1 MARDVNFNFRSGSGS
16 AIEVLHGKISIA
28 PTRIWGNGTVTV
40 LTAPTILG
48 IANGMAV
55 LEDAEP
61 SPSGP
66 TPLWAYQVIIK
77 DSVSG
82 KSWTYLVGIPDGTTP
97 IDFDRLPEY
106 TTTVP
111 DGITSE
117 QLQDFAE
124 STRANAERA
133 EEAANRAT
141 APTQQAIADALT
153 DSTPAREAAVSI
165 VESRTNGLAESD
177 NKSFRVTRKLASA
190 STPAHTFVVLSNAT
204 ESKHTA
210 RHLTAFDST
219 QPMAT
224 ERETPSS
231 FYRRTAANVV
241 MNASGWWVESGRR
254 VGLVIKDGLLIQDW
268 EPEPQ
273 QDWGVEAFVF
283 WEDGHA
289 SIEDRSTPGVSLIAA
304 GAWNSV
310 CFGKSALRGGV
321 DQGLRDNP
329 KYQGIT
335 GGQGI
340 GRLGDGRV
348 AILTV
353 PGKSGVSGG
362 TIGQFIDAAISYGF
376 TDLYMLDGGG
386 SAQLWINGQ
395 PVVPSSDTGG
405 ERPVPDALCFHA
417 PSATPTPID
426 SEWQNL
432 TLQNGAMKAGA
443 GDENKFRVRL
453 INGEEEVTVR
463 VGFTGIANAQKP
475 FTLPLE
481 VAPKY
486 IRPGIVASNAGALA
500 YLNVG
505 TDGSTTIF
513 GTGFDATKVA
523 RGEFRFIR

>member
-1 MARDVNFNFRSGSGS
+1 MARDVNFNFRAGAGSQ
-16 AIEVLHGKISIA
+16 IEVLHGKISIA

-40 LTAPTILG
+40 LTAPTVLG

-66 TPLWAYQVIIK
+66 TPLWAYQAVIT

-82 KSWTYLVGIPDGTTP
+82 KTWTRLVGIPDGETP
-97 IDFDRLPEY
+97 VNFDRLPEY

-111 DGITSE
+111 EGITGE

-124 STRANAERA
+124 STRVNAERA

-153 DSTPAREAAVSI
+153 AATPARAATEAI

-177 NKSFRVTRKLASA
+177 NKSFQVIRNLAT
-190 STPAHTFVVLSNAT
+190 STMPAHTLVVLSNALK
-204 ESKHTA
+204 SKHTT

-231 FYRRTAANVV
+231 FYGRTAANIV
-241 MNASGWWVESGRR
+241 MNASGWWTESGRR
-254 VGLVIKDGLLIQDW
+254 VGLIIRDGVLIQDW

-283 WEDGHA
+283 WDDGHV
-289 SIEDRSTPGVSLIAA
+289 SIESRGTPGADLIAS

-310 CFGKSALRGGV
+310 SFGKAAIRDGIDLGM
-321 DQGLRDNP
+321 RDNP
-329 KYQGIT
+329 KFQGIS
-335 GGQGI
+335 GGQTI
-340 GRLGDGRV
+340 GLLGDGRL
-348 AILTV
+348 AILTF
-353 PGKSGVSGG
+353 PGKTGVSGG
-362 TIGQFIDAAISYGF
+362 TIGQRIDVALSYGF
-376 TDLYMLDGGG
+376 TDLYLLDGGG

-405 ERPVPDALCFHA
+405 ERAVPDALCFHV

-426 SEWQNL
+426 TAWQNL
-432 TLQNGAMKAGA
+432 TLENGAMKAGA

-453 INGEEEVTVR
+453 VNGEEEVTVR
-463 VGFTGIANAQKP
+463 VGFTGIANGGKP
-475 FTLPLE
+475 FAIPADA
-481 VAPKY
+481 APRY
-486 IRPGIVASNAGALA
+486 FRPGVVVSNDGMLA
-500 YLNVG
+500 YININ
-505 TDGSTTIF
+505 TDGSTRVWGQGF
-513 GTGFDATKVA
+513 GATKLA
-523 RGEFRFIR
+523 RGEFTYIR